1 MSNDTLSADSE
12 WSGGALYLYRI
23 HLCIWESNKYAML
36 KDYSNQ
42 LASLFCLHR
51 ELVAQMKDNKDNSE
65 VAKAER
71 LYKECERIIS
81 FKKYD
86 VKLLVWKLY
95 EYEKFLKNIL
105 KERKMDIPRGQ
116 DTSRAIL

>member
-1 MSNDTLSADSE
+1 MSNETLSADSE

-23 HLCIWESNKYAML
+23 HLCIWESNKYGMA
-36 KDYSNQ
+36 KDYVNQ

-51 ELVAQMKDNKDNSE
+51 ELVAQMKDLKNDSE
-65 VAKAER
+65 VDKAEK
-71 LYKECERIIS
+71 LYKECERIIG

-86 VKLLVWKLY
+86 NKLIVWKLY
-95 EYEKFLKNIL
+95 EYEKFLKMIL

-116 DTSRAIL
+116 DTARAIL